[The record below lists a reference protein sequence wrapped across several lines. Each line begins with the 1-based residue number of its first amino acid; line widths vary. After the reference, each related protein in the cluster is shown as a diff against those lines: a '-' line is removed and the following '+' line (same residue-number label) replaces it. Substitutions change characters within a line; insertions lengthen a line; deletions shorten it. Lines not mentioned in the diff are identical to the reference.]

1 MADSSPYRKKDRDY
15 RLERDHV
22 DLNLDTVLA
31 PAGAPIPDRVC
42 GQCAHYLA
50 GGYCLRNDRREVG
63 PLWTAC
69 HHFTTEKQETTM
81 EAPKTTPTTKVC
93 KACGRELPAEA
104 FGRHARS
111 GDGLQPVCRE
121 CRSKTEKGNPKYG
134 RPKKD
139 GTVSIPAIH
148 AQEVKEILEN
158 RLSKYKDV
166 LATKSEV
173 EVKVMDMMG
182 KGPVVINPSVEEIPD
197 HELAKELRRRGYDV
211 KCSKTI
217 EL

>member
-1 MADSSPYRKKDRDY
+1 MADSNPYRKKDRDY

-50 GGYCLRNDRREVG
+50 GGYCRRTGTMDVG
-63 PLWTAC
+63 YLWTAC
-69 HHFTTEKQETTM
+69 HHFTTEKQDTIMET
-81 EAPKTTPTTKVC
+81 PKTTPTTKVC

-121 CRSKTEKGNPKYG
+121 CRSKLEKGNPKYG

-139 GTVSIPAIH
+139 GTVSIPAAH
-148 AQEVKEILEN
+148 AQEIRKFVAEHVSM
-158 RLSKYKDV
+158 SKKKD
-166 LATKSEV
+166 E
-173 EVKVMDMMG
+173 
-182 KGPVVINPSVEEIPD
+182 PVAANPSVEEIPD
-197 HELAKELRRRGYDV
+197 HDLAKELRRRGYDV
-211 KCSKTI
+211 KCTKI
-217 EL
+217 VEL

>member
-1 MADSSPYRKKDRDY
+1 MADSNPYRKKDRDY

-42 GQCAHYLA
+42 GMCGHYLA

-81 EAPKTTPTTKVC
+81 EAPKTTPATKVC

-139 GTVSIPAIH
+139 GTVSIPAAH
-148 AQEVKEILEN
+148 AQEVRKF
-158 RLSKYKDV
+158 V
-166 LATKSEV
+166 V
-173 EVKVMDMMG
+173 EHVSMSRK
-182 KGPVVINPSVEEIPD
+182 KPEPAEASNPSVQEIPD
-197 HELAKELRRRGYDV
+197 HDLVKELRRRGYEV